1 MSAATLKA
9 RLVKLETVSPE
20 IQFSI
25 EDLGAMI
32 GRLGF
37 VDLDSPTGS
46 PALLAIKAELKAFLA
61 KLTKTSI

>member
-20 IQFSI
+20 IEFSI

-37 VDLDSPTGS
+37 VDLDAKDGS
-46 PALLAIKAELKAFLA
+46 PALVAIRAELKALLA
-61 KLTKTSI
+61 KMALA

>member
-20 IQFSI
+20 IEFSI
-25 EDLGAMI
+25 EDLDALI

-37 VDLDSPTGS
+37 VDLDAKTGS
-46 PALLAIKAELKAFLA
+46 PALQQVKAQLRELLARMMVG
-61 KLTKTSI
+61 